1 MSVLQKA
8 DCQKE
13 ESEIACFLTGPTTRN
28 CKRKAQ
34 DGGEVPGSA
43 GSGSAEVPG
52 THVCGDLC
60 GTCVLIVCVFCVL
73 LCEDI
78 LIASLADLSLVVVL
92 LVLPQAHAQALH
104 VSQVCDVCAR
114 LRACGVCATK
124 VM

>member
-1 MSVLQKA
+1 
-8 DCQKE
+8 
-13 ESEIACFLTGPTTRN
+13 
-28 CKRKAQ
+28 
-34 DGGEVPGSA
+34 
-43 GSGSAEVPG
+43 
-52 THVCGDLC
+52 
-60 GTCVLIVCVFCVL
+60 VFCVL

-124 VM
+124 VMLAKIGLGGMNISQHTKQHLARAATLQQPWRDACPRWM